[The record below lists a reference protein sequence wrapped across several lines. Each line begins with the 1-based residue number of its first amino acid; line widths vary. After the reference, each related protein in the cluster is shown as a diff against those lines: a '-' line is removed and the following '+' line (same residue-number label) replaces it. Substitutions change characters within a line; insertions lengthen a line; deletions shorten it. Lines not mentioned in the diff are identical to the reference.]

1 MCHGTDDQLILF
13 EWAKQS
19 AELLKSLGIPV
30 TFKQYE
36 GMQHSSCQ
44 SEIMDVLKF
53 VSDRLKP
60 NPSL

>member
-13 EWAKQS
+13 EWAQQS
-19 AELLKSLGIPV
+19 AELLKALGVPV
-30 TFKQYE
+30 QFKRYE

-44 SEIMDVLKF
+44 TEIMDVLKF

-60 NPSL
+60 DSSL